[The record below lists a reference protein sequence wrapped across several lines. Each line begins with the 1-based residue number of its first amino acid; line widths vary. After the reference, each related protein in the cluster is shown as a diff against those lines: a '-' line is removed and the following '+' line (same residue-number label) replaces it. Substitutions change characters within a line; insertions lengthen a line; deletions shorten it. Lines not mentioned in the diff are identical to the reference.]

1 MFLNIKT
8 PYISYEIEF
17 NRKVTI
23 IQGDS
28 GTGKSKIIETRNEM
42 WDTGLGEIYTSNN
55 IPVSVIENIPDWE
68 RILDVDETRLFIV
81 DEDCNFVMSNR
92 FADIVHRS
100 RSYFIIINRDPIKGL
115 NYSYKDIYEM
125 KNSGKFNRTVR
136 KYNDEDYSKL
146 EMSCETI
153 LVEDSNSG
161 MEFYRFHLDSNII
174 SMGGKSKIIESVKNL
189 NIEEDTTIGI
199 IVDGAAIGNEMT
211 EITSLRSKFENVNFS
226 VFMPECVEELIVNSD
241 IINFRNLR
249 KIISNVDKNRY
260 TSYENMYYKIL
271 KEETNNTPAIYS
283 KTSVNSCYTKNC
295 CHKPCSKCKF
305 YSKGDKKVKVKGVVF
320 GINKEESD
328 DKLLF

>member
-125 KNSGKFNRTVR
+125 KNSGKFNRTIR
-136 KYNDEDYSKL
+136 KYNDED
-146 EMSCETI
+146 
-153 LVEDSNSG
+153 
-161 MEFYRFHLDSNII
+161 
-174 SMGGKSKIIESVKNL
+174 
-189 NIEEDTTIGI
+189 
-199 IVDGAAIGNEMT
+199 
-211 EITSLRSKFENVNFS
+211 
-226 VFMPECVEELIVNSD
+226 
-241 IINFRNLR
+241 
-249 KIISNVDKNRY
+249 
-260 TSYENMYYKIL
+260 MYYKIL
-271 KEETNNTPAIYS
+271 EDETNNTPSIYS

-305 YSKGDKKVKVKGVVF
+305 YFKR
-320 GINKEESD
+320 
-328 DKLLF
+328 